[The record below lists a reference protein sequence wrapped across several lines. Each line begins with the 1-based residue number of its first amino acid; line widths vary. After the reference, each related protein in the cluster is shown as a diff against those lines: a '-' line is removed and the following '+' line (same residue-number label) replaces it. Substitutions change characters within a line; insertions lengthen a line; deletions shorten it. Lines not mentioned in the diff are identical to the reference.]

1 MAKKIAKKYETS
13 RKEIAATLDEVLDRL
28 TGIDTF
34 ITTPSDVLDEVTDI
48 AGELESLRERLNHTY

>member
-1 MAKKIAKKYETS
+1 MAKKTAKKYETS

-34 ITTPSDVLDEVTDI
+34 TTTPNDVLDELTDI
-48 AGELESLRERLNHTY
+48 AGELESLRDRLERTF